1 MLDRTQELS
10 GDVENDRKENFRE
23 KEKAEMKYTEALF
36 RLQGQMV
43 TDNLRKAGRSRRCE
57 GWRKV

>member
-10 GDVENDRKENFRE
+10 GDVGNGE
-23 KEKAEMKYTEALF
+23 KEKRKKAEMKYTKALF

-43 TDNLRKAGRSRRCE
+43 TDNLRKVGRSQQYE
-57 GWRKV
+57 